1 MGRSKGSKN
10 KIKVEA
16 TVTLD
21 TNTRKRR
28 LDTNIRKRRL
38 DTNTRK
44 RRYHF
49 LTKTLN
55 RIEYLYEKQL
65 LPNFPEFDLTHIKA
79 ALDNFIL
86 ITKSTLTSGIIFLL
100 FIFSPFFV
108 I

>member
-16 TVTLD
+16 TP
-21 TNTRKRR
+21 
-28 LDTNIRKRRL
+28 I

-49 LTKTLN
+49 LKKTLN
-55 RIEYLYEKQL
+55 KIEILYEKQL
-65 LPNFPEFDLTHIKA
+65 LPNFPDFDLTHIKA

-100 FIFSPFFV
+100 FSPSLFV